1 MGTDKIVMFHM
12 RKYRISFGQHYPNS
26 NLSKTNFAINFTK
39 KEQDKL
45 GKSCA
50 KLRLCKASQTAWVSF
65 KDEQY

>member
-12 RKYRISFGQHYPNS
+12 RKYRISFGQYYPNP

-45 GKSCA
+45 GLSCA
-50 KLRLCKASQTAWVSF
+50 KLMLCKASQTAGGKLTVS
-65 KDEQY
+65 